1 MEEKSCK
8 MIYKFANKITEPLHE
23 KKKKKKK
30 KKKKNKA
37 TIWNSENVVKER
49 KLIKT

>member
-23 KKKKKKK
+23 KKKKKK
-30 KKKKNKA
+30 NKA

>member
-1 MEEKSCK
+1 MK
-8 MIYKFANKITEPLHE
+8 YKFANKITEPLHE
-23 KKKKKKK
+23 KKKKRKK

-37 TIWNSENVVKER
+37 TIWNLENVVKER

>member
-8 MIYKFANKITEPLHE
+8 MKYKFANKITEPLYE
-23 KKKKKKK
+23 KKKKEK

-37 TIWNSENVVKER
+37 TI
-49 KLIKT
+49 